1 MLRTEKDE
9 IDYEGVEKRIKV
21 KELTNEIDTPE
32 GIVSF
37 LEKRNGVYNFDFKN
51 RYSVTELVHCQ
62 RKSYYKQLG
71 VKQEELLSDI
81 SGMWITVRGD
91 LLHEMTHAYKW
102 REMDMEYKVPL
113 DDGREATVAG
123 RLDMYDWKTKTIID
137 LKTMKTIRWQIK
149 HGFLPKLEHI
159 LQIQCYYTMFS
170 DVIPVENLNLVYA
183 DMQDIV
189 TYRVKKNDLSGWIKT
204 RIKDIEDSI
213 ASKTTPKG
221 EVSGLCQ
228 FCKYQSRCS
237 DDGNG
242 IEQNPLSIP
251 KRKEAKKWQ

>member
-1 MLRTEKDE
+1 MLRTEKNE

-21 KELTNEIDTPE
+21 KELTNKINTPE

-137 LKTMKTIRWQIK
+137 LKSTKTVRWQI
-149 HGFLPKLEHI
+149 
-159 LQIQCYYTMFS
+159 
-170 DVIPVENLNLVYA
+170 
-183 DMQDIV
+183 
-189 TYRVKKNDLSGWIKT
+189 
-204 RIKDIEDSI
+204 
-213 ASKTTPKG
+213 
-221 EVSGLCQ
+221 
-228 FCKYQSRCS
+228 
-237 DDGNG
+237 
-242 IEQNPLSIP
+242 
-251 KRKEAKKWQ
+251 